1 MRGGG
6 IGPLQHRCEEILER
20 LGLSHPFTLEEL
32 VGAISKSRGRPLQV
46 VYQDIGPG
54 EKMPCGVWVPL
65 PEGDVVV
72 VESRTSR
79 AHQEHICLHELA
91 HILCAHTGAKVLAA
105 GYLAKLLPD
114 IAPEKVATMLART
127 SYGSEQERDAEAMAT
142 LLGRF
147 LAPGGADGDRV
158 RRAHKGAGD
167 DVLGELAKAL
177 RLGT

>member
-1 MRGGG
+1 MRR
-6 IGPLQHRCEEILER
+6 H
-20 LGLSHPFTLEEL
+20 GLSRSFTLEEL
-32 VGAISKSRGRPLQV
+32 VRAISKARGRPLEV

-72 VESRTSR
+72 VESRTSQ

-91 HILCAHTGAKVLAA
+91 HILCGHTGAEVLAA

-114 IAPEKVATMLART
+114 IAPEKVATVLART
-127 SYGSEQERDAEAMAT
+127 SYGSKQERDAEAMAT
-142 LLGRF
+142 FLGRF
-147 LAPGGADGDRV
+147 LAPGGADGARV
-158 RRAHKGAGD
+158 RGGRKGTGD

>member
-1 MRGGG
+1 MRK
-6 IGPLQHRCEEILER
+6 
-20 LGLSHPFTLEEL
+20 LGLSQPFTLAEL
-32 VGAISKSRGRPLQV
+32 VGAISKTRGRPLQV

-65 PEGDVVV
+65 PRGDVVV

-79 AHQEHICLHELA
+79 PHQEHICLHELA
-91 HILCAHTGAKVLAA
+91 HILCAHTGAKVLAG

-114 IAPEKVATMLART
+114 IAPEKVATVLART
-127 SYGSEQERDAEAMAT
+127 SYDSEQEREAEAMAT
-142 LLGRF
+142 LLGHF
-147 LAPGGADGDRV
+147 LAPGGDDAA
-158 RRAHKGAGD
+158 RRRGAHKGAGD